1 VASKTKY
8 IFITG
13 GVLSSL
19 GKGIASASL
28 GLLLKQRGFSVTVM
42 KFDPYINIDPGTMNP
57 YQHGEVYVTDDGAET
72 DLDLGHYER
81 FLDVSMQRSN
91 NATAGQVY
99 QYVIQ
104 KERKGGYLGKT
115 VQVIPH
121 ITDEIKR
128 RMKTFDGEF
137 DFVLIETGGTVGDI
151 ESQPFLEAARQLCW
165 ELGTQNTLNIHLT
178 YIPYIRSAG
187 ELKTKPTQHSVKVL
201 MEFGIRPDV
210 LLCRTEHKLSR
221 EMKSKIALF
230 CNVEENAVIEALD
243 AETIYEVPMMFAK
256 RGLDE
261 IVLKKLGMK
270 IPEQDN
276 DTWVKFVN
284 RIKNPKNEVKIG
296 LVGKYTEYQDSYK
309 SILEGFI
316 HAGAINNTRVNVE
329 WHNAEEVTP
338 ENVKQLLGHL
348 DGLLVAPGFGG
359 RGIEGKIEA
368 IRFVREN
375 NIPFFGI
382 CLGMQCS
389 VIEFAR
395 HVAGLKEA
403 NSGEFVKNSQN
414 VIDLLPEQRNVTDK
428 GGTMRLGTYPCKLL
442 KGSKAH
448 EAYKSEMIEERH
460 RHRYEL
466 NNDFREILERNGL
479 VLSGTSPDGRL
490 AEIVEVPEHPWFVGV
505 QFHPELKSRAVSG
518 HPLFI
523 AFIKAALKHRKSSL
537 SSLGETHVL

>member
-1 VASKTKY
+1 K
-8 IFITG
+8 
-13 GVLSSL
+13 L
-19 GKGIASASL
+19 
-28 GLLLKQRGFSVTVM
+28 
-42 KFDPYINIDPGTMNP
+42 
-57 YQHGEVYVTDDGAET
+57 
-72 DLDLGHYER
+72 
-81 FLDVSMQRSN
+81 
-91 NATAGQVY
+91 
-99 QYVIQ
+99 
-104 KERKGGYLGKT
+104 
-115 VQVIPH
+115 
-121 ITDEIKR
+121 
-128 RMKTFDGEF
+128 
-137 DFVLIETGGTVGDI
+137 
-151 ESQPFLEAARQLCW
+151 
-165 ELGTQNTLNIHLT
+165 
-178 YIPYIRSAG
+178 
-187 ELKTKPTQHSVKVL
+187 L

-221 EMKSKIALF
+221 DMKAKIALF

-261 IVLKKLGMK
+261 IVLRKLGMDL
-270 IPEQDN
+270 PVPDN

-284 RIKNPKNEVKIG
+284 RIKHPKNEVRIG

-309 SILEGFI
+309 SILEAFI
-316 HAGAINNTRVNVE
+316 HAGAINNTRVNIE

-338 ENVKQLLGHL
+338 GNVAQLLGHL
-348 DGLLVAPGFGG
+348 DGLLVAPGFGS

-395 HVAGLKEA
+395 SVCGLKEA
-403 NSGEFVKNSQN
+403 NSGEFKKNNQN
-414 VIDLLPEQRNVTDK
+414 VIDLMPDQRDVTDK
-428 GGTMRLGTYPCKLL
+428 GGTMRLGTYPCILE
-442 KGSKAH
+442 KGSRAH
-448 EAYKSEMIEERH
+448 EAYKAEQIEERH

-466 NNDFREILERNGL
+466 NNDFREILTRHGL

-505 QFHPELKSRAVSG
+505 QFHPELKSRAVTG

-523 AFIKAALKHRKSSL
+523 AFVKAALKHRKAKL
-537 SSLGETHVL
+537 SNLSETTVL